1 MTLISLVYVSF
12 ARHPMSEDDL
22 RALLEEC
29 RTNNEKLN
37 VTGMLLY
44 RNGFFIQALEGD
56 EEVVE
61 KLYAEILKDPR
72 HQNVLRVYTAS
83 IKARSFPS
91 WTMGF
96 NYIGDQH
103 HLDIEGYSDF
113 LVKPSAEYFTQQ
125 PSRAHMLLES
135 FRNQTFF

>member
-12 ARHPMSEDDL
+12 ATHPMSEDDL

-29 RTNNEKLN
+29 RTNNQRLN

-61 KLYAEILKDPR
+61 RLFSEIAKDPR
-72 HQNVLRVYTAS
+72 HQDVLRVY
-83 IKARSFPS
+83 KAPIVVRSFPN

-96 NYIGDQH
+96 NHIGDH
-103 HLDIEGYSDF
+103 HQIEMEGYSDF
-113 LVKPSAEYFTQQ
+113 LEKPSAEYFTQN
-125 PSRAHMLLES
+125 PSRAQMLLES
-135 FRNQTFF
+135 FRSETFF

>member
-12 ARHPMSEDDL
+12 ATHPMSEDDL

-29 RTNNEKLN
+29 RTNNQRLN

-61 KLYAEILKDPR
+61 KLFRDIAKDPR
-72 HQNVLRVYTAS
+72 HQDVLRVY
-83 IKARSFPS
+83 KAPIVVRSFPN

-96 NYIGDQH
+96 NHIGDH
-103 HLDIEGYSDF
+103 HQIEMEGYSDF
-113 LVKPSAEYFTQQ
+113 LEKPNAEYFTQN
-125 PSRAHMLLES
+125 PSRAQMLLES
-135 FRNQTFF
+135 FRSETFF

>member
-12 ARHPMSEDDL
+12 ATRPMSEDDL

-29 RTNNEKLN
+29 RTNNQRLN

-61 KLYAEILKDPR
+61 KLFSDIAKDPR
-72 HQNVLRVYTAS
+72 HQDVLRVY
-83 IKARSFPS
+83 KAPIVVRSFPD

-96 NYIGDQH
+96 NHIGDQP
-103 HLDIEGYSDF
+103 HLEMEGYSDF
-113 LVKPSAEYFTQQ
+113 LEKPNAEYFTQK
-125 PSRAHMLLES
+125 PSRAQMLLES
-135 FRNQTFF
+135 FRNETFF

>member
-1 MTLISLVYVSF
+1 MTLISLVYISF
-12 ARHPMSEDDL
+12 AKHPMSESEL

-72 HQNVLRVYTAS
+72 HQDILRVY
-83 IKARSFPS
+83 KAPIMVRSFPN

-96 NYIGDQH
+96 NQISDQH
-103 HLDIEGYSDF
+103 RLDMEGYSDF
-113 LVKPSAEYFTQQ
+113 LARPSAEYFAQQ
-125 PSRAHMLLES
+125 PSRAQILLES
-135 FRNQTFF
+135 FRNETFF

>member
-12 ARHPMSEDDL
+12 ATHPMSEDDL
-22 RALLEEC
+22 RVLLEEC
-29 RTNNEKLN
+29 RTNNQRLN

-61 KLYAEILKDPR
+61 KLSRDIAKDPR
-72 HQNVLRVYTAS
+72 HQDVLRVY
-83 IKARSFPS
+83 KAPIVVRSFPN

-96 NYIGDQH
+96 NHIGDQH
-103 HLDIEGYSDF
+103 HIEMEGYSDF
-113 LVKPSAEYFTQQ
+113 LEKPNAEYFTQN
-125 PSRAHMLLES
+125 PSRAQMLLES
-135 FRNQTFF
+135 FRSETFF